1 MIAQNPHNYEL
12 LKRLANLLKD
22 DLRWPEKVSD
32 ILDGVVKPLDYNRD
46 LPEPV
51 KVMIVSSSGWA
62 MQTIFERTLD
72 SLFKD
77 VGDLEVIVDDRNYG
91 LCRLAR
97 DYAVDRGLVLRKLP
111 PVPESTQ
118 IESNLDERLDQALQ
132 NVFNVAACTHL
143 VAFWDGYDRNVE
155 SLIELAK
162 LAELKLRVFLIR
174 GRRQPDE
181 YDD

>member
-1 MIAQNPHNYEL
+1 MIAQNPHNYDL

-32 ILDGVVKPLDYNRD
+32 ILDGVAKPLDYDRSS
-46 LPEPV
+46 PEPV

-62 MQTIFERTLD
+62 MQTIFEQTLD

-77 VGDLEVIVDDRNYG
+77 VGDLEVVVDDNNYH
-91 LCRLAR
+91 LFRLAR
-97 DYAVDRGLVLRKLP
+97 DYAVDRGHVLRKLYMP
-111 PVPESTQ
+111 DITQ
-118 IESNLDERLDQALQ
+118 VEANLDEKLDRALQ
-132 NVFNVAACTHL
+132 NVFNVACCTHL
-143 VAFWDGYDRNVE
+143 IAFWDGYDRNVE
-155 SLIELAK
+155 NLIALAK
-162 LAELKLRVFLIR
+162 LAELKLRVFLVR